1 LDVDILVTGHTHQFE
16 AFEIVRPALHARAVL
31 TQCLSLA
38 QDRKFFINPGSA
50 TGAYGGLV
58 DEAVPTFVLM
68 DVQAAKV
75 ISYVY
80 QLKNGEVTVEKIEYT
95 KE

>member
-1 LDVDILVTGHTHQFE
+1 
-16 AFEIVRPALHARAVL
+16 
-31 TQCLSLA
+31 LSLA